1 MRQLLFELMQ
11 VALGQRKT
19 LSRVPSPEEWQGV
32 LLLARKQSIAGIA
45 YHGVELLSGKDQKP
59 PRKILLTWFRLS
71 EKVRQKNVILDER
84 SHELLS
90 MLSKAGIR
98 GCLLKGQGMACYYS
112 TELQGLRQSGDID
125 VYADCGDR
133 KSVV

>member
-71 EKVRQKNVILDER
+71 EKVRQKNVILDVQ
-84 SHELLS
+84 
-90 MLSKAGIR
+90 MR
-98 GCLLKGQGMACYYS
+98 GVMNCCLCCRKPVSGGAC
-112 TELQGLRQSGDID
+112 
-125 VYADCGDR
+125 
-133 KSVV
+133 